1 MLAVEKTAAKAEFF
15 SENQT
20 SNLVE
25 NLYCRLSK
33 YNVGKR
39 IDTMS
44 RGSYQRRVYITVLQH
59 NEGYKWHDRSMF
71 EYTGEN
77 PGYWLRR
84 LFQRKTA
91 SFLYTKKMQNSS
103 GFVRRKPV
111 PYDEI
116 EKDYGVD
123 AVEAS
128 EQEMNIIVDAS
139 SMKRMYE
146 PSESTKQLLK
156 KDVTMSQMEEFAFGR
171 ILSKYVP
178 EIINSRESTKQKKC
192 DFILQTTNTWNYL
205 KTNRPIISLILRS
218 LKDRHSIVMGGNR
231 IYIDSCHNFLC
242 CVPDAVSDDGSTV
255 LLIKRNHRKAIKEA
269 VRKTKGKK
277 PMVDRATFIEA
288 QAMMHICDATKCV
301 VVMLDSNHQTD
312 YLLHELAYDDTF
324 FKARLIAKI
333 TEFFETFIS
342 VKVSTNELNVK
353 I

>member
-1 MLAVEKTAAKAEFF
+1 M
-15 SENQT
+15 
-20 SNLVE
+20 
-25 NLYCRLSK
+25 
-33 YNVGKR
+33 GKR

-146 PSESTKQLLK
+146 VFYCILL
-156 KDVTMSQMEEFAFGR
+156 
-171 ILSKYVP
+171 L
-178 EIINSRESTKQKKC
+178 
-192 DFILQTTNTWNYL
+192 
-205 KTNRPIISLILRS
+205 
-218 LKDRHSIVMGGNR
+218 
-231 IYIDSCHNFLC
+231 
-242 CVPDAVSDDGSTV
+242 
-255 LLIKRNHRKAIKEA
+255 
-269 VRKTKGKK
+269 
-277 PMVDRATFIEA
+277 TF
-288 QAMMHICDATKCV
+288 
-301 VVMLDSNHQTD
+301 SN
-312 YLLHELAYDDTF
+312 
-324 FKARLIAKI
+324 I
-333 TEFFETFIS
+333 
-342 VKVSTNELNVK
+342 
-353 I
+353 